1 MLLEKS
7 FAVSKASTGASSTEL
22 TVMVAVPVLVIF
34 FSDTLTEY
42 WNSSVPKKLL
52 LGTYVIEPFA
62 LRVKTPEDT
71 FDVIA

>member
-1 MLLEKS
+1 
-7 FAVSKASTGASSTEL
+7 
-22 TVMVAVPVLVIF
+22 MVAVPVLVIF